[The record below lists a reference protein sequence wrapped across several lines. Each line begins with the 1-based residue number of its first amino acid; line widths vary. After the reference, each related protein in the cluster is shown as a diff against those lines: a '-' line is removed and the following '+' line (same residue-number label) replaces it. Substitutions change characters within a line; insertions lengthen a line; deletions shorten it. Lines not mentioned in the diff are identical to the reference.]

1 VAGPGD
7 AGSPAPAAGGI
18 GGLVARV
25 EHRVRPLADRILAL
39 PPAVLVLDLMERYG
53 AAGGGVTAAGL
64 AYSAIV
70 AILPTLL
77 LLVSILGFLIA
88 DPEQRDQVL
97 EALAAQI
104 PPLEDLISEMLEQI
118 SQGAWTFSIIGIIGV
133 VWGAS
138 RVYAALDT
146 SVALFFPRE
155 PRRDIVRQTIES
167 LACVGFFMGSVLG
180 GAALLLF
187 VADLSIVP
195 SGGPDQLVRRLIA
208 VVLMTAWFV
217 GALFLAYWYV
227 PARRVPW
234 RDAAVPALVAGVV
247 VSAVTQIFAI
257 IAPIFFRSLAI
268 YGTFVAL
275 FAALVWLSLCT
286 QVVLLGVA
294 WIARR
299 VNAPRPTRPGSPETL
314 GADDAAHAVEA
325 SKSR

>member
-1 VAGPGD
+1 MAEGGD
-7 AGSPAPAAGGI
+7 AGGPDQAEGGVAG
-18 GGLVARV
+18 LAARV
-25 EHRVRPLADRILAL
+25 VRRVRPLADRVLAL
-39 PPAVLVLDLMERYG
+39 PPAVLVMDLMERYG

-64 AYSAIV
+64 AYSTIV

-88 DPEQRDQVL
+88 DPAERARLL
-97 EALAAQI
+97 EILAAQV
-104 PPLEDLISEMLEQI
+104 PPLEELISEILAQI
-118 SQGAWTFSIIGIIGV
+118 SQGAWTFSLIGIIGV
-133 VWGAS
+133 VWGSS

-167 LACVGFFMGSVLG
+167 LACVAFFVGSVLG
-180 GAALLLF
+180 AAALLLF

-195 SGGPDQLVRRLIA
+195 SGGPDELVRRIIA
-208 VVLMTAWFV
+208 VAIMTAWFA
-217 GALFLAYWYV
+217 GALFLAYWHI

-234 RDAAVPALVAGVV
+234 RDAAVPALVAGIV
-247 VSAVTQIFAI
+247 VSAITQVFAI
-257 IAPIFFRSLAI
+257 VAPIFFRSLAI
-268 YGTFVAL
+268 YGTFIAL

-314 GADDAAHAVEA
+314 GGDGGATPA
-325 SKSR
+325 

>member
-1 VAGPGD
+1 M
-7 AGSPAPAAGGI
+7 
-18 GGLVARV
+18 
-25 EHRVRPLADRILAL
+25 
-39 PPAVLVLDLMERYG
+39 DLMERYG

-64 AYSAIV
+64 AYSSIV

-88 DPEQRDQVL
+88 DPVQRDQL
-97 EALAAQI
+97 LQLLASQI
-104 PPLEDLISEMLEQI
+104 PPLEDLISEILEQI

-167 LACVGFFMGSVLG
+167 LACVGFFVGSVLG
-180 GAALLLF
+180 AAALLVF
-187 VADLSIVP
+187 VSDISIVP
-195 SGGPDQLVRRLIA
+195 STSADQLIRRLIA
-208 VVLMTAWFV
+208 VALMTAWFV
-217 GALFLAYWYV
+217 GALFLAYWYI
-227 PARRVPW
+227 PARRVSW
-234 RDAAVPALVAGVV
+234 RDAAVPAFVAGLT
-247 VSAVTQIFAI
+247 VSIVTQVFAL

-299 VNAPRPTRPGSPETL
+299 VNAPRPIRPGTPETL
-314 GADDAAHAVEA
+314 GPEAAGRSAG
-325 SKSR
+325 